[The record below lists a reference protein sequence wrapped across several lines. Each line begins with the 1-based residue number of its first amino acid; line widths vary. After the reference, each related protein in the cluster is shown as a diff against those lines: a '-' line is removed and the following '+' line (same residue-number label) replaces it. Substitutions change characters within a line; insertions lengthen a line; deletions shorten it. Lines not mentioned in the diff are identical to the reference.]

1 MSKVFVHLNLRFFPN
16 FSVFCLVKYWESEW
30 CRLNFLFCYKAGRG
44 RDFDNNG
51 SERAIRNIKTKL
63 KVSGGFRSISGAD
76 CYAVIRSAI
85 DTFAKQGFEVFDKLR
100 MSLMM
105 AYSL

>member
-1 MSKVFVHLNLRFFPN
+1 M
-16 FSVFCLVKYWESEW
+16 
-30 CRLNFLFCYKAGRG
+30 
-44 RDFDNNG
+44 
-51 SERAIRNIKTKL
+51 L

-100 MSLMM
+100 MALMM